1 MSSGEVAIGAMQTL
15 ARYALALDSRDVE
28 ALVELLAHGV
38 RLTRDAEE
46 SEGIEAFIQ
55 AYRPFFDAELLG
67 SRHMITNLVV
77 DETMPGGTTVRS
89 RFEASMFTETETTRI
104 IGSYEDDLV
113 LVDGSWLFHH
123 KRNFVEWKLQLPPAT
138 PLSRI

>member
-1 MSSGEVAIGAMQTL
+1 MSSGEVVIGAMQTL
-15 ARYALALDSRDVE
+15 ARYALALDTRDVD

-46 SEGIEAFIQ
+46 SEGIEAFFE
-55 AYRPFFDAELLG
+55 AYRPFFDTELLG
-67 SRHMITNLVV
+67 SRHIITNLIV
-77 DETMPGGTTVRS
+77 DETMPGGATVKS
-89 RFEASMFTETETTRI
+89 RFEASMFTETETSRI

-138 PLSRI
+138 TLSQM